1 MSRQA
6 LLCCAVM
13 LLCSTAY
20 GSDAATQ
27 PTEPQKVELSTES
40 EAYQIG
46 LLLRCPVC
54 QGMPIAD
61 SPADMAQAMM
71 KKIRTMTAEG
81 EDRQAILDYFVSRYG
96 EWVLLEPK
104 QEGLNWIIWIVPPVV
119 LLLGLL
125 WALSRSS
132 RAGSTEPTKS
142 APRSEAKVHA
152 QVPVQTPDQVLRSMI
167 RESVEGDDA

>member
-1 MSRQA
+1 MSCPAIVCAA
-6 LLCCAVM
+6 LLVMSGSASASQSAV
-13 LLCSTAY
+13 
-20 GSDAATQ
+20 Q
-27 PTEPQKVELSTES
+27 PAEPQKVELSTES

-81 EDRQAILDYFVSRYG
+81 QERQEILDYFVSRYG

-104 QEGLNWIIWIVPPVV
+104 QEGLNWIIWIVPPVI
-119 LLLGLL
+119 LLLGLG
-125 WALSRSS
+125 WALARSS
-132 RAGSTEPTKS
+132 RSNTRKTTSPTSPVAAGP
-142 APRSEAKVHA
+142 
-152 QVPVQTPDQVLRSMI
+152 VPAQTPDQVLRSMI